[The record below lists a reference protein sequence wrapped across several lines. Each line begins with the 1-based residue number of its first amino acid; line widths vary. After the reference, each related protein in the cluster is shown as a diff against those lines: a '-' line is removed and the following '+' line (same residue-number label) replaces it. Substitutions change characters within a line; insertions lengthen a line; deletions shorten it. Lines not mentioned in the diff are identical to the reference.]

1 MLFWSI
7 KKMSKE
13 GKTNNRV
20 SNAVVGALLF
30 ISICLL
36 TFPAMSDEVFKFK
49 NPSFSGIGTGAHYL
63 TIENQEFSR
72 EKAIKDAIAA
82 ARKAAEREAQNTTLA
97 KFMRNLESRIY
108 AQFAKQLVDSMFS
121 NDDPATFG
129 TFTLEGSVITWE
141 LVPGAEGSPDY
152 IRLTVVD
159 EFGSETIIE
168 IPVGT
173 GFYTQDGDDGGSD
186 DGSSDGGSD
195 GDGD

>member
-1 MLFWSI
+1 MKRSE
-7 KKMSKE
+7 SKL
-13 GKTNNRV
+13 NNRV
-20 SNAVVGALLF
+20 SNAVVGALLV
-30 ISICLL
+30 ISLCLIA
-36 TFPAMSDEVFKFK
+36 FPAMSDEVFKFK

-72 EKAIKDAIAA
+72 EKAIKDAIEA
-82 ARKAAEREAQNTTLA
+82 ARKAAEREANNTTLA

-173 GFYTQDGDDGGSD
+173 GFYSQDPDNGGGDDS
-186 DGSSDGGSD
+186 GGSD
-195 GDGD
+195 GGGDGD

>member
-13 GKTNNRV
+13 GKRNNRV

-152 IRLTVVD
+152 IRLTVID

-173 GFYTQDGDDGGSD
+173 GFYTQDGDGDGD
-186 DGSSDGGSD
+186 DGSSDDGSD

>member
-1 MLFWSI
+1 
-7 KKMSKE
+7 MSK
-13 GKTNNRV
+13 KDKQNNRV
-20 SNAVVGALLF
+20 SNAVVGALLI
-30 ISICLL
+30 ISLCLIA
-36 TFPAMSDEVFKFK
+36 FDAKSDEVFKFK

-72 EKAIKDAIAA
+72 TKAIKDAMEA
-82 ARKAAEREAQNTTLA
+82 ARKAAERESQNTTLA

-129 TFTLEGSVITWE
+129 TFTLEGSVITWQ
-141 LVPGAEGSPDY
+141 LVPGAEGSPDF

-173 GFYTQDGDDGGSD
+173 GFYSQDSDSNGSD
-186 DGSSDGGSD
+186 SGGDSGG

>member
-1 MLFWSI
+1 
-7 KKMSKE
+7 MSKE
-13 GKTNNRV
+13 GKRNNRV

-168 IPVGT
+168 LPVGT
-173 GFYTQDGDDGGSD
+173 GFYSQDPDNGGGDDS
-186 DGSSDGGSD
+186 GGSD
-195 GDGD
+195 GGGDGD

>member
-1 MLFWSI
+1 MLYWSI
-7 KKMSKE
+7 KRMSKE
-13 GKTNNRV
+13 GKINNRV
-20 SNAVVGALLF
+20 SNAVIGALLVVSF
-30 ISICLL
+30 CLIA
-36 TFPAMSDEVFKFK
+36 FPAMGDIEHKFK
-49 NPSFSGIGTGAHYL
+49 NPSFSGIGTGAHFL

-82 ARKAAEREAQNTTLA
+82 ARKQAEREAQNTTLA

-141 LVPGAEGSPDY
+141 LVPGVDGSPDY

-159 EFGSETIIE
+159 EFGSETVIE

-173 GFYTQDGDDGGSD
+173 GFYSQDPDNGGGDDGGSD
-186 DGSSDGGSD
+186 GG

>member
-1 MLFWSI
+1 
-7 KKMSKE
+7 MSK
-13 GKTNNRV
+13 KDKQNNRV
-20 SNAVVGALLF
+20 SNAVIGALL
-30 ISICLL
+30 L
-36 TFPAMSDEVFKFK
+36 MSFVAIAFDVKADEVFKFK

-72 EKAIKDAIAA
+72 TKAIKDAMEA
-82 ARKAAEREAQNTTLA
+82 ARKAAEREESNSTLA

-121 NDDPATFG
+121 NDDPSTFG

-141 LVPGAEGSPDY
+141 LVPGVEGSPDF

-173 GFYTQDGDDGGSD
+173 GFYSQD
-186 DGSSDGGSD
+186 SDGGSD
-195 GDGD
+195 GGGDGD

>member
-1 MLFWSI
+1 MNKRSEA
-7 KKMSKE
+7 KE
-13 GKTNNRV
+13 NNRV
-20 SNAVVGALLF
+20 SNAVVGLLVLISLALF
-30 ISICLL
+30 AGSIK
-36 TFPAMSDEVFKFK
+36 ADEVFKFK

-72 EKAIKDAIAA
+72 EKAIKDAIEA

-141 LVPGAEGSPDY
+141 LVPGVEGSPDY

-159 EFGSETIIE
+159 EFGSETVIE

-173 GFYTQDGDDGGSD
+173 GFYSQDSDSDGSD
-186 DGSSDGGSD
+186 SGGDSDGGD
-195 GDGD
+195 GD